1 MNDIAVFPQVNVGE
15 WETSRRGADNTH
27 DGSDPEIAYTIG
39 GLRVS
44 VPTSSRP
51 QLIERNACI
60 PWEGRP
66 REYQGEAK
74 VAIAHRLG
82 AGHEVP
88 WIYVTPTCET
98 KMCLRA
104 EHIRSFTAR
113 RIAYPAGVCVYCGL
127 PGYTLDHLLPVTL
140 TGEAVRKFVAV
151 VPACHECN
159 SGIGDR
165 CGYRISERRE
175 EAHRLLRKRHRK
187 TLELSRQWGPKDL
200 AELGPILRAHI
211 KGALIKREV
220 LMERLAWPHDPEYD
234 RRAFE
239 KTGFDDPVGMELL

>member
-1 MNDIAVFPQVNVGE
+1 MSAIPALTCNNEASP
-15 WETSRRGADNTH
+15 RGAGNTAE
-27 DGSDPEIAYTIG
+27 GSNPEIAYTIG

-44 VPTSSRP
+44 VPTNSQQR
-51 QLIERNACI
+51 LIQRNACI

-98 KMCLRA
+98 RMCLRA
-104 EHIRSFTAR
+104 QHIRSFTAR
-113 RIAYPAGVCVYCGL
+113 RIAYPAGVCVYCGM
-127 PGYTLDHLLPVTL
+127 PGYTRDHLLPVTL
-140 TGEAVRKFVAV
+140 TGEAVRKFVAT

-159 SGIGDR
+159 SGINDR

-175 EAHRLLRKRHRK
+175 EAHRLIRKRHRK
-187 TLELSRQWGPKDL
+187 VLEAGRRWTKADL
-200 AELGPILRAHI
+200 AELGPNLRSMVERS
-211 KGALIKREV
+211 LQQREV
-220 LMERLAWPHDPEYD
+220 VMERLAWPHDPDYD

-239 KTGFDDPVGMELL
+239 KSGFDDPIAMELI